1 MATKKYKQGGKK
13 DIHNV
18 SEPQASYNIDVNAL
32 KLSGIHALMSID
44 NPVVLEKAVESL
56 LETARQSLEKS
67 IITEEEETISKEEIL
82 AGIREGLQE
91 MKERHR
97 TGRRGIHLQEL
108 IDIYD
113 KAERD
118 NITPREIKALLQ
130 RDFLPTNSALPI

>member
-82 AGIREGLQE
+82 AGIREGLHE
-91 MKERHR
+91 KCTTSTSVYRSY
-97 TGRRGIHLQEL
+97 ILQIPGL
-108 IDIYD
+108 
-113 KAERD
+113 
-118 NITPREIKALLQ
+118 
-130 RDFLPTNSALPI
+130 

>member
-118 NITPREIKALLQ
+118 NITPREIKALLAELDAQ
-130 RDFLPTNSALPI
+130 TI